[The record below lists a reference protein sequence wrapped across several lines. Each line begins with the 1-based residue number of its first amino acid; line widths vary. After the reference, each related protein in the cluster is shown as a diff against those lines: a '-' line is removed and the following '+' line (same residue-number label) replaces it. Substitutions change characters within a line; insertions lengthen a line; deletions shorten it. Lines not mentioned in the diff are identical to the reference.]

1 MSENK
6 ISENL
11 LEDVNVGIPEEVEKA
26 IVGLSEANNIKELR
40 STLEAMNPA
49 DAASAL
55 ELLTPEQQVTVF
67 LTLPKDIGAEIFTY
81 VDSDI
86 RVRLVQYIASP
97 GSTDK
102 IRQDFINMF
111 EDLAADDAIDVLDEL
126 PANLV
131 EELLSRCT
139 RDRREQLNAIL
150 KYPPNSAGSLMTVE
164 YIILPETMTVAGA
177 LAQIRRQGKRK
188 ETINYCYAVGAG
200 RKLSGVLSLK
210 TILLSDEN
218 VLIKDIM
225 TSPVIFAYTH
235 EDQEVVAAKVKKYD
249 LQAIPVVDKE
259 ERMVGIITGDDIMDV
274 VEKEDTEDF
283 EKMAAMEP
291 AKDEYMKSG
300 IFVLARNRI
309 KWLIILM
316 VSSTLTG
323 FIITRFNN
331 LLASQVILASFI
343 PMLMDTGGNCGAQV
357 STLMIRGMAVG
368 DIEPGNWAMVV
379 WKELRVALAVGAALC
394 LANIIRMLIFVKELS
409 LPVVLVVNVT
419 LIIIVVFAK
428 IIGCLLPMAAK
439 QLKFDP
445 ALMASPMITTIV
457 DAFAL
462 FIYFAVA
469 QRILV

>member
-164 YIILPETMTVAGA
+164 YIILLLV
-177 LAQIRRQGKRK
+177 QI
-188 ETINYCYAVGAG
+188 
-200 RKLSGVLSLK
+200 
-210 TILLSDEN
+210 
-218 VLIKDIM
+218 LI
-225 TSPVIFAYTH
+225 
-235 EDQEVVAAKVKKYD
+235 
-249 LQAIPVVDKE
+249 
-259 ERMVGIITGDDIMDV
+259 
-274 VEKEDTEDF
+274 
-283 EKMAAMEP
+283 
-291 AKDEYMKSG
+291 
-300 IFVLARNRI
+300 
-309 KWLIILM
+309 
-316 VSSTLTG
+316 
-323 FIITRFNN
+323 
-331 LLASQVILASFI
+331 
-343 PMLMDTGGNCGAQV
+343 
-357 STLMIRGMAVG
+357 
-368 DIEPGNWAMVV
+368 
-379 WKELRVALAVGAALC
+379 
-394 LANIIRMLIFVKELS
+394 
-409 LPVVLVVNVT
+409 
-419 LIIIVVFAK
+419 
-428 IIGCLLPMAAK
+428 
-439 QLKFDP
+439 
-445 ALMASPMITTIV
+445 
-457 DAFAL
+457 
-462 FIYFAVA
+462 
-469 QRILV
+469 